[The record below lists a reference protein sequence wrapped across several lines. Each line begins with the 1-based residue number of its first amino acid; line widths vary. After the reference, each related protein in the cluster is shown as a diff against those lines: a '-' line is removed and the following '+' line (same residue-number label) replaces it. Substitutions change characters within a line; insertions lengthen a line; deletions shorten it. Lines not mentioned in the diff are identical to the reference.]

1 MEEFSHVKLD
11 HIDVEEGVADD
22 DRVVG
27 QEARAKQL
35 SRILARE
42 VFSSDLWQESFSSE
56 ACVRSR

>member
-1 MEEFSHVKLD
+1 MKLD

>member
-1 MEEFSHVKLD
+1 MKLD

-35 SRILARE
+35 SRLLTGE
-42 VFSSDLWQESFSSE
+42 FLSSE
-56 ACVRSR
+56 FW